1 MSSRELDLQAMLA
14 MLTAEGPTPEA
25 VTELL
30 LSSVSDGVAI
40 TNATGDRLYFNAAGR
55 RIMGIAEGQRTDVVT
70 QGADLSYLHDFSP
83 VAKDQ
88 IPLVRALRGEDTNG
102 VELFVQNPALA
113 DGALVSLNARPLHA
127 PDGRVVG
134 GIAIFHDI
142 GARKQAE
149 EELRK
154 ANSKLG
160 EWVSELEHRAQV
172 TWHTN
177 EMAELLQSSRTMDEF
192 HVVVS
197 RYASRIFENES
208 GAVYVVNPSR
218 SAIELVVRWGE
229 WDPKG
234 ATVFAP
240 DGCWALRRGRM
251 HRSGGDAL
259 GPDCDHATSSSSE
272 AYVCMPMMGQGEALG
287 ILHVRQSGEAA
298 TTKSELSAAVA
309 ESRVRTI
316 ISVAEH
322 VALALANLRLR
333 DTLRMQAIRDP
344 LTGLFNRRHMEESLE
359 RELSRAARANGTVA
373 AVMID
378 IDHFKRY
385 NDTFGHAA
393 ADVVLR
399 DTAALLRSRIRPEDI
414 ACRFG
419 GEELVLIL
427 PEMNVMDAVGCAER
441 LRSAIG
447 EQQVHYRGVP
457 LAGITASF
465 GVAAY
470 PAGGTTV
477 EALLRA
483 SDEALYGAKHR
494 GRNRVCWRDQ
504 SGGIEDLQQT
514 RSASDPSSARPV
526 AADVRSSEPTLKTA

>member
-1 MSSRELDLQAMLA
+1 M
-14 MLTAEGPTPEA
+14 
-25 VTELL
+25 
-30 LSSVSDGVAI
+30 GV
-40 TNATGDRLYFNAAGR
+40 
-55 RIMGIAEGQRTDVVT
+55 AEGQRTTVAI
-70 QGADLSYLHDFSP
+70 QGADLSYLHDFTP
-83 VAKDQ
+83 VPKEQ
-88 IPLVRALRGEDTNG
+88 VPLVRALRGEDSNG
-102 VELFVQNPALA
+102 VELFVQNPALG
-113 DGALVSLNARPLHA
+113 DGALVSLNARPLRA

-134 GIAIFHDI
+134 GLAVFHDI

-172 TWHTN
+172 TWLTN

-197 RYASRIFENES
+197 RYASHIFENES

-229 WDPKG
+229 WEASG
-234 ATVFAP
+234 TTVFAP

-287 ILHVRQSGEAA
+287 ILHVRQSGSAA

-344 LTGLFNRRHMEESLE
+344 LTGLFNRRHMEESFE
-359 RELSRAARANGTVA
+359 RELSRAARSSGPVA

-378 IDHFKRY
+378 IDHFKRF

-399 DTAALLRSRIRPEDI
+399 DTAALIRARIRPEDI

-427 PEMNVMDAVGCAER
+427 PEMGVTDAVQCAER
-441 LRSAIG
+441 LRAAIS

-483 SDEALYGAKHR
+483 SDEALYSAKHK
-494 GRNRVCWRDQ
+494 GRNRVCWRDER
-504 SGGIEDLQQT
+504 GGISDSQQS
-514 RSASDPSSARPV
+514 RSLSEASSVRPISAHGN
-526 AADVRSSEPTLKTA
+526 ASEPALPTA

>member
-1 MSSRELDLQAMLA
+1 MSREPDLRELLTVLA
-14 MLTAEGPTPEA
+14 ADGPTIEA
-25 VTELL
+25 VAELL
-30 LSSVSDGVAI
+30 LACVSDGVAI
-40 TNATGDRLYFNAAGR
+40 TNATGDRLYFNPAGR
-55 RIMGIAEGQRTDVVT
+55 RIMGISDGQRTDVVT
-70 QGADLSYLHDFSP
+70 QGADLSYLHDFTP
-83 VAKDQ
+83 VAKEQ

-113 DGALVSLNARPLHA
+113 DGALVSLNARPLRA
-127 PDGRVVG
+127 ADGRVVG
-134 GIAIFHDI
+134 GIAVFHDI

-172 TWHTN
+172 TWLTN

-197 RYASRIFENES
+197 RYASHIFENQS

-229 WDPKG
+229 WDSNG
-234 ATVFAP
+234 TTVFAP

-259 GPDCDHATSSSSE
+259 GPDCDHATSSRSE

-287 ILHVRQSGEAA
+287 ILHVRQSSAA
-298 TTKSELSAAVA
+298 AATKSELSAAVA

-344 LTGLFNRRHMEESLE
+344 LTGLFNRRHMEESFD
-359 RELSRAARANGTVA
+359 RELSRAARANGPVA
-373 AVMID
+373 AIMID
-378 IDHFKRY
+378 IDHFKRF

-399 DTAALLRSRIRPEDI
+399 DTAALIRARIRPEDI

-427 PEMNVMDAVGCAER
+427 PEMGVSEAVACAER
-441 LRSAIG
+441 LRASIS

-470 PAGGTTV
+470 PSGGTTV
-477 EALLRA
+477 EALLRQ
-483 SDEALYGAKHR
+483 SDEALYAAKDK
-494 GRNRVCWRDQ
+494 GRNRVCWRDE
-504 SGGIEDLQQT
+504 GGSFVDSHPSRPSAEMSVEHPLE
-514 RSASDPSSARPV
+514 RNGSASTGPRRTP
-526 AADVRSSEPTLKTA
+526 